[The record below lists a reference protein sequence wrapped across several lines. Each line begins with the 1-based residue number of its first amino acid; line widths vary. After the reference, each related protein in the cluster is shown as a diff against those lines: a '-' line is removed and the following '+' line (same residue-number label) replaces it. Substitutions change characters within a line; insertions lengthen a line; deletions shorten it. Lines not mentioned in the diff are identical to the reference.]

1 MRRENGQKSRIE
13 VDHKDILEDGLE
25 DGNESFVVGVREVC
39 RPGLFVV
46 EGDDEAVGESF
57 VEPFRTVVLAP
68 FEGADAGNLSFQ
80 GSEFPLDFSDLSGI
94 GVFLE
99 LEAHDVA
106 NFPFGGSVRGWFFGF
121 IWFGR

>member
-1 MRRENGQKSRIE
+1 MG
-13 VDHKDILEDGLE
+13 DGCE
-25 DGNESFVVGVREVC
+25 GGVESWVVGVGEVC

-46 EGDDEAVGESF
+46 EGDDETVGESF

-80 GSEFPLDFSDLSGI
+80 GSEFPLDFSDLRRI

-106 NFPFGGSVRGWFFGF
+106 NFLFRGNLKARFLFFMGRFGG
-121 IWFGR
+121 